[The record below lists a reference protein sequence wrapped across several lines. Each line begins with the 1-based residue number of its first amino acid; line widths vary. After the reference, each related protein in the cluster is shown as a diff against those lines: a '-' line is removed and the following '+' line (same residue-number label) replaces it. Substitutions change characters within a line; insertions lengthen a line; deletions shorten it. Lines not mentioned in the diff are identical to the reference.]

1 MERLKHRDRFNK
13 SDDGHAASLLA
24 LREINISRELT
35 SRLLKKSL
43 VSEIGV

>member
-1 MERLKHRDRFNK
+1 M
-13 SDDGHAASLLA
+13 
-24 LREINISRELT
+24 LREAYPDWLDALVRERVNKAT